1 MANNRKKKDTEI
13 QTGES
18 PSESHETAVA
28 VLEGPEIP
36 LALPVEQPAT
46 QPVHANGNGH
56 HANGNGARRPDVSWK
71 LSSDR
76 TTSIEVSAWV
86 NEYTNNQTGE
96 SYEQVTFSIQRSY
109 RDANNVWARGGSWRT
124 HDVPILQFLL
134 TKAHGWALER
144 RMTDSSCPI

>member
-1 MANNRKKKDTEI
+1 MANNRKKRDTQI

-18 PSESHETAVA
+18 PSEQTETAVA
-28 VLEGPEIP
+28 VLEAPENP
-36 LALPVEQPAT
+36 AEQTPPVQ
-46 QPVHANGNGH
+46 VNGNGH

-96 SYEQVTFSIQRSY
+96 NYEQVTFSIQRSY
-109 RDANNVWARGGSWRT
+109 RDANNVWARGGSWRN
-124 HDVPILQFLL
+124 HDI
-134 TKAHGWALER
+134 
-144 RMTDSSCPI
+144 